1 LPNLAELE
9 MIDYVILIDQI
20 GRIAARIRD
29 MEATPFLCCEIVDL
43 TVQEDG
49 LVGRHFEHF
58 LYGAMMQRQIHP
70 TVTVAISLPGD
81 AIETSVNELSVL
93 VRDVRWLAEGRSL
106 GVQLRVSTTPGAVE
120 LWESWFEMIK
130 GGLRVEI
137 LGDFVEE

>member
-120 LWESWFEMIK
+120 L
-130 GGLRVEI
+130 
-137 LGDFVEE
+137 